1 MMTQSQ
7 LAGATLACLEE
18 NASRCCDDAEDRC
31 ALMDAL
37 LDKLTPLFEQAYAN
51 GKDDGRAE
59 ERRNP

>member
-1 MMTQSQ
+1 
-7 LAGATLACLEE
+7 
-18 NASRCCDDAEDRC
+18 
-31 ALMDAL
+31 MDAL